1 MLMGKFSSAAALL
14 LASASVV
21 SANIILPNSRHGH
34 VKRQANFPLPA
45 KDMKTFTTPTGVTIR
60 YREPGKDGVCET
72 TPGVNSYSGYID
84 LTPDVHTFFWFFES
98 RRDPAN
104 DDLTLWL
111 NGGPGSDSLIGLLEE
126 LGPCRITPELED
138 TLNPWSWN
146 EVSNMLFIS
155 QPVGTGFSYSTAEEG
170 SLTNGTNQFV
180 PVGQP
185 GYEHPTGVWA
195 IPDIN
200 INTTDLAAVAVWH
213 TLQAFLEGLP
223 SLEGN
228 RAGAKNFNLW
238 TESYGGHYGPSF
250 LSYFQEQNAKI
261 VDGSVPGYKLNFK
274 TLGIING
281 IIDEYTQAPSYPQMA
296 VNNTYGIKA
305 YNDTVYN
312 YANFALNMPGGCLE
326 QIADCVYVAADLQG
340 QNVGKISIDA
350 SKDPVV
356 HTVCA
361 SAASMCRDSVEGVY
375 YRLGDRGTY
384 DIRHPGVYPNFDD
397 PTPPDFGDWLQLDRV
412 KAALGVTLNH
422 TKSNSEITYNFA
434 STGDFIYTNFV
445 ADLSDIIDS
454 GVRVGLFY
462 GDADYI
468 CNWIGGEIVSQEV
481 GYKDQAAFN
490 ASGYVPFMWNGTR
503 FGDTREYGN
512 YSFTRVLESGHEI
525 PFYQPQASLA
535 FFKRM
540 LDGVD
545 IATGL
550 VDITA
555 NYSTVGD
562 DESTYQEPFE
572 PLPKTEEWGAYST
585 SLIAS
590 YYSNANIPNPEAATH
605 APAVPTT
612 TTGSV
617 PAMATSM

>member
-312 YANFALNMPGGCLE
+312 YANFALNMP
-326 QIADCVYVAADLQG
+326 DLAIEAPT
-340 QNVGKISIDA
+340 ISVTRVFIPT
-350 SKDPVV
+350 STTPRLQT
-356 HTVCA
+356 TV
-361 SAASMCRDSVEGVY
+361 
-375 YRLGDRGTY
+375 
-384 DIRHPGVYPNFDD
+384 I
-397 PTPPDFGDWLQLDRV
+397 GDWLQLDRV

-468 CNWIGGEIVSQEV
+468 CNWIGGETVSQEV